1 MHVTLQRN
9 RIGQLG
15 FTLDGVR
22 VARIIVLQP
31 AEGQLRVGDQIIS
44 VNGTPVTP
52 ETAVNMIRA
61 GGQTVELLIC
71 RE

>member
-9 RIGQLG
+9 KIGQLG

-31 AEGQLRVGDQIIS
+31 AEGQLRVGDQIVS
-44 VNGTPVTP
+44 VNGTTVTP
-52 ETAVNMIRA
+52 ETAVTMIRT
-61 GGQTVELLIC
+61 GGPTVELLIC